1 MYKKIEIYFSKM
13 FSSIILKNNIV
24 ATILYVVKENLII
37 FKDKLDKTL
46 NTDI

>member
-13 FSSIILKNNIV
+13 FSSIILKNNVV